1 MHPARR
7 ESTHSTHMPITRAQ
21 KEAQVATL
29 VAQFGKLEAAVLT
42 DYHGL
47 SVEELQDLRAK
58 LREQGMDYQVAKNSL
73 FKRAV
78 EQAGFKIQT
87 LKGPTGVAFGYD
99 DPVKTAKVVN
109 QFTKDHQALEIIGGI
124 VDREIVD
131 VSVVTR
137 LANMPSREELLG
149 RLVGSLSGP
158 THNLAVALSGVS
170 RNLVYALRA
179 VQEQKG

>member
-1 MHPARR
+1 
-7 ESTHSTHMPITRAQ
+7 MPITRPQ
-21 KEAQVATL
+21 KEAQVAEL

-47 SVEELQDLRAK
+47 SVSELQELRAK

-78 EQAGFKIQT
+78 EQAGFKIQE

-99 DPVKTAKVVN
+99 DPVQTAKAVAA
-109 QFTKDHQALEIIGGI
+109 FAKEHEALEIIGGI
-124 VDREIVD
+124 VDKEIVD
-131 VSVVTR
+131 SAVIKR
-137 LANMPSREELLG
+137 LATMPGREELLE

-158 THNLAVALSGVS
+158 ARNLAGALGGVS

-179 VQEQKG
+179 VQEQKT